1 LAQGNKLVELEASA
15 QGEGPVAD
23 AVRKQ
28 LDEERPKLSTYE
40 RDVWEAFWFLGTS
53 RINGMGVGGIP
64 FPVIRDYVEWSEMP
78 RVMSELFIIQINL
91 MDRVYVSAKNTE
103 AARSSK

>member
-1 LAQGNKLVELEASA
+1 MEASA

-28 LDEERPKLSTYE
+28 LDEEQPKLSTYE
-40 RDVWEAFWFLGTS
+40 ASVWDAFWFLGTS

-64 FPVIRDYVEWSEMP
+64 FPVIREYVEWCEMP
-78 RVMSELFIIQINL
+78 RTMGELFTLQINL
-91 MDRVYVSAKNTE
+91 MDRVYVNAKNTE